1 MGTYELL
8 ILALDKD
15 KRPEEAHNIW
25 KHKSSYDLRS
35 VPWKLCD
42 LMISIYYR
50 NNMLDRLVKVLEIT
64 IWCFIPNF
72 FASFQMQKTLNYFSS
87 L

>member
-25 KHKSSYDLRS
+25 KWKSSYDLRS

-50 NNMLDRLVKVLEIT
+50 NNMLDRLVKVLQFGV
-64 IWCFIPNF
+64 FIPNS
-72 FASFQMQKTLNYFSS
+72 FASFKCRRHIESF
-87 L
+87 